1 MRKDTSYLVYS
12 DAATGGGAFI
22 DFNNDFVRHKEWAVN
37 ESLQSSTWRELSV
50 IEFSLQSFASLLEGS
65 HVKWYTDSQAADKV
79 VEVGSMNIDLHKIA
93 RSIFS
98 ICIQLGIHLV
108 VQWIPCSLNQ

>member
-1 MRKDTSYLVYS
+1 MYKYCYS
-12 DAATGGGAFI
+12 NEGAI
-22 DFNNDFVRHKEWAVN
+22 YAKG
-37 ESLQSSTWRELSV
+37 L
-50 IEFSLQSFASLLEGS
+50 LLEGS

-98 ICIQLGIHLV
+98 ICIQSGIHLV